1 MPKQTFFNLP
11 ASKRNILLE
20 AAKKEFTRAPL
31 FEASIANIVR
41 AAGIPRGSF
50 YQYFEDKEDLYLY
63 LLDSKLKKSRKQLIL
78 SLQKHNGDLIEAA
91 IDLYYNFL
99 VKIPD
104 EEERNFLKNAFLY
117 ATSSVENF
125 FMDMFH
131 SILHLDEISKE
142 IDKSRLNKR
151 KKIFPILQIITGVA
165 IQNFIRKI
173 SEKLSDDEAIEHFM
187 FQINLIKYGIY
198 KGIDERD
205 SLRHGTESLPKS
217 F

>member
-142 IDKSRLNKR
+142 IDKSRLNIREEKD
-151 KKIFPILQIITGVA
+151 ISHILQIITGVA

-198 KGIDERD
+198 KRD
-205 SLRHGTESLPKS
+205 
-217 F
+217 

>member
-1 MPKQTFFNLP
+1 MPKRTFFNLP
-11 ASKRNILLE
+11 ADKRNMLLE
-20 AAKKEFTRAPL
+20 AAKKEFTRVPL
-31 FEASIANIVR
+31 FQASIANIVR

-142 IDKSRLNKR
+142 IDKSRLNIREEKD
-151 KKIFPILQIITGVA
+151 ISHILQIITGVA

-198 KGIDERD
+198 KRD
-205 SLRHGTESLPKS
+205 
-217 F
+217 

>member
-78 SLQKHNGDLIEAA
+78 SLQKHTGDLSEAA

-142 IDKSRLNKR
+142 IDKSRLNIREEKD
-151 KKIFPILQIITGVA
+151 ISHILQIITGVA

-198 KGIDERD
+198 KRD
-205 SLRHGTESLPKS
+205 
-217 F
+217 

>member
-1 MPKQTFFNLP
+1 MPKRTFFNLP
-11 ASKRNILLE
+11 ADKRNMLLE
-20 AAKKEFTRAPL
+20 AAKKEFTRVPL
-31 FEASIANIVR
+31 FQASIANIVR

-63 LLDSKLKKSRKQLIL
+63 LLDSKLKKSRQQLIHF
-78 SLQKHNGDLIEAA
+78 LQKHHGDLIEAA

-104 EEERNFLKNAFLY
+104 EEEKNFLKNAFLY
-117 ATSSVENF
+117 ATNSVENF
-125 FMDMFH
+125 FMDMFQ
-131 SILHLDEISKE
+131 SILHLEEISKE
-142 IDKSRLNKR
+142 IDKSRLNIREEKD
-151 KKIFPILQIITGVA
+151 ISHILQIITGVA

-198 KGIDERD
+198 KRD
-205 SLRHGTESLPKS
+205 
-217 F
+217 

>member
-1 MPKQTFFNLP
+1 M
-11 ASKRNILLE
+11 
-20 AAKKEFTRAPL
+20 
-31 FEASIANIVR
+31 
-41 AAGIPRGSF
+41 
-50 YQYFEDKEDLYLY
+50 
-63 LLDSKLKKSRKQLIL
+63 IL

-142 IDKSRLNKR
+142 IDKSRLNIREEKD
-151 KKIFPILQIITGVA
+151 ISHILQIITGVA

-198 KGIDERD
+198 KRD
-205 SLRHGTESLPKS
+205 
-217 F
+217 

>member
-11 ASKRNILLE
+11 ASKRNIFLG
-20 AAKKEFTRAPL
+20 ASKKEFTRAPL

-142 IDKSRLNKR
+142 IDKSRLNIREEKD
-151 KKIFPILQIITGVA
+151 ISHILQIITGVA

-198 KGIDERD
+198 KRD
-205 SLRHGTESLPKS
+205 
-217 F
+217 